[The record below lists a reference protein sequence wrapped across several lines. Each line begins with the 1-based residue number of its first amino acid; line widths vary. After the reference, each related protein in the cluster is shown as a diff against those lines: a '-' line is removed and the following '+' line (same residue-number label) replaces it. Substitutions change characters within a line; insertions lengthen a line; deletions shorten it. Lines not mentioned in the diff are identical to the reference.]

1 MVTFKD
7 RKDVEEWLELLDYE
21 AFWREVAVF
30 DPDIESRAVC
40 DRDIADGV
48 VDEATVLD
56 VLKRAVRLEL
66 IERFGLRPRDRMPW
80 HSLH

>member
-1 MVTFKD
+1 MVMFKD
-7 RKDVEEWLELLDYE
+7 RKDVEEWLAPLDYD

-30 DPDIESRAVC
+30 EPAIEPREIC
-40 DRDIADGV
+40 DRDIAEGI
-48 VDEATVLD
+48 VDEPTVLA

-66 IERFGLRPRDRMPW
+66 IDRFGLRPRDRMPW